1 MAEFPERRYAG
12 DMRRVLHIPI
22 LHSAAD
28 LGSLAESVRAEYAR
42 ALGPAGWS
50 RHQEAVEQ
58 LWRAI
63 RARIEA
69 LDLNYAK
76 TRIYQDGLPV
86 CGFER
91 KIVEELAKAG
101 SSNHQ
106 LVAELVEK
114 GAVLEGTED
123 PQLLVQ
129 EYQLQQRISHRAR
142 TSPGARSPDGAS
154 PFDAEARAL
163 LEARNRFVA
172 ERIARTLQEGETA
185 LVFLGA
191 AHRLDTLQE
200 AGIRVETV

>member
-1 MAEFPERRYAG
+1 MAELPGRRYAE

-28 LGSLAESVRAEYAR
+28 LGSLSESVRTEYTR

-69 LDLNYAK
+69 LDLDYAR

-106 LVAELVEK
+106 LVADLLEK

-129 EYQLQQRISHRAR
+129 EYQLQQRQSQKRAA
-142 TSPGARSPDGAS
+142 PQPNPAP
-154 PFDAEARAL
+154 PDAEARAVL
-163 LEARNRFVA
+163 QARDRFVA
-172 ERIARTLQEGETA
+172 ERIVKTLQEGETA
-185 LVFLGA
+185 LVFLGV
-191 AHRLDTLQE
+191 AHRLDALGQN
-200 AGIRVETV
+200 GIRVETI

>member
-1 MAEFPERRYAG
+1 
-12 DMRRVLHIPI
+12 MRRVLHIPI
-22 LHSAAD
+22 LHSATD
-28 LGSLAESVRAEYAR
+28 LGSLSESVRTEYTR

-50 RHQEAVEQ
+50 RHQEAVEL
-58 LWRAI
+58 LWSAI

-69 LDLNYAK
+69 LDLDYAR

-106 LVAELVEK
+106 LVADLLEK

-129 EYQLQQRISHRAR
+129 EYQLQQRISQ
-142 TSPGARSPDGAS
+142 GARSLVRKEGLSTGKGGAAKTVPDTT
-154 PFDAEARAL
+154 PPPDAEAQAVL
-163 LEARNRFVA
+163 QARDRFVA
-172 ERIARTLQEGETA
+172 DRIVKTLQEGETA

-191 AHRLDTLQE
+191 AHRLDGLGQS
-200 AGIRVETV
+200 GIRVETI

>member
-1 MAEFPERRYAG
+1 
-12 DMRRVLHIPI
+12 MRRVLHIPI

-28 LGSLAESVRAEYAR
+28 LGSLSESVRTEYTR

-50 RHQEAVEQ
+50 RHQEAVEL
-58 LWRAI
+58 LWSAI

-69 LDLNYAK
+69 FDLDYAR

-106 LVAELVEK
+106 LVADLLEK
-114 GAVLEGTED
+114 GASLEGTED

-129 EYQLQQRISHRAR
+129 EYQLQQRISQGVRNLVRKESLA
-142 TSPGARSPDGAS
+142 TARSGAAKTVPDNV
-154 PFDAEARAL
+154 PPPDAEARAL
-163 LEARNRFVA
+163 LLARDRFVA
-172 ERIARTLQEGETA
+172 DRIVETLQEGETA

-191 AHRLDTLQE
+191 AHRLDALGQS
-200 AGIRVETV
+200 GIRVETI

>member
-1 MAEFPERRYAG
+1 
-12 DMRRVLHIPI
+12 MRRVLHVPI

-28 LGSLAESVRAEYAR
+28 LGSLSESVRTEYTR

-50 RHQEAVEQ
+50 RHQEAVEL
-58 LWRAI
+58 LWRTI
-63 RARIEA
+63 RERIEA
-69 LDLNYAK
+69 LDLDYAR

-106 LVAELVEK
+106 LVADLLEK

-123 PQLLVQ
+123 PQLLVR
-129 EYQLQQRISHRAR
+129 EYHLQQRISQGVRNLARKEDLATGKGGSAR
-142 TSPGARSPDGAS
+142 TAPDTMSPS
-154 PFDAEARAL
+154 DAEARAVL
-163 LEARNRFVA
+163 LARDRFVA
-172 ERIARTLQEGETA
+172 DRIVNTLQEGETA

-191 AHRLDTLQE
+191 AHRLDALGQS
-200 AGIRVETV
+200 GIRMETI